1 MLDIII
7 LILVMSHDP
16 ITASVYTGS
25 IYQIF
30 IFIYFFTFYYENNMP
45 AWLIFLNGKFMHFED
60 KNALRS

>member
-16 ITASVYTGS
+16 ITTSVYTRS
-25 IYQIF
+25 IYQ